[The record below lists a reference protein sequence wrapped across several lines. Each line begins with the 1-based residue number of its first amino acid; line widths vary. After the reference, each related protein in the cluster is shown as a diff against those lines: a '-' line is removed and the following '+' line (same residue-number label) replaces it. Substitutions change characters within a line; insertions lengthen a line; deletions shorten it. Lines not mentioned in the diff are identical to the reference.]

1 MAVGV
6 PGTMKV
12 VSKAFAGGA
21 GRATSPGGAGAPGAP
36 ASEGSVADAQP
47 ARLPAAAMTN
57 RRRPRWCIPTIA
69 PIRTGRALNER
80 LLTPKVSRRQ
90 VSRQLGRCAHQLLP
104 NARTNRWLARC
115 HKAMSLGK
123 HPSLRGCGLAERAR
137 ANEGYRWHASAPGT
151 PRPQSTR
158 VDRWR
163 DQPIIIPVR

>member
-47 ARLPAAAMTN
+47 ARLPAAAMAN

-80 LLTPKVSRRQ
+80 LLTPKVSRQASLAPPSLAPIRPLRAPVAPKRTRESLAGTVPQGYEPRQ
-90 VSRQLGRCAHQLLP
+90 APLAPRLWFGRAGTRKRGLSM
-104 NARTNRWLARC
+104 ARVRARNTP
-115 HKAMSLGK
+115 AAK
-123 HPSLRGCGLAERAR
+123 HPR
-137 ANEGYRWHASAPGT
+137 
-151 PRPQSTR
+151 
-158 VDRWR
+158 
-163 DQPIIIPVR
+163 

>member
-1 MAVGV
+1 G
-6 PGTMKV
+6 
-12 VSKAFAGGA
+12 GGA
-21 GRATSPGGAGAPGAP
+21 DAREGR
-36 ASEGSVADAQP
+36 VADGEP
-47 ARLPAAAMTN
+47 ARLPAAAMAN

-80 LLTPKVSRRQ
+80 LLTPKVSRQASLAPPSLAPIRPLRAPVAPKRTRESLAGTVPQ
-90 VSRQLGRCAHQLLP
+90 GYAHGQRP
-104 NARTNRWLARC
+104 W
-115 HKAMSLGK
+115 
-123 HPSLRGCGLAERAR
+123 LRGCGLAERAR